1 MALSMVILS
10 ILLAISLTVTA
21 LLLKDL
27 KTSSA
32 SIASH
37 EALYLAQTVMDC
49 AIYYELNITNASGT
63 GVFPTNGDGWDR
75 NLYQYVA
82 GEETILLDP
91 NDPDTATKQTIYKPY
106 FENNTEYKCLGVD
119 MFPNYNVTLDSSYT
133 SETFPYSIL
142 DPRDRVKIEKLLDP
156 TDQEAPPE
164 YFDDPANPSG
174 PPKNG
179 VKMTVTIYP
188 ENATDNCAT
197 LTQYAA
203 PGEAKLFVARAQ
215 VPCKLDNPAGS
226 GDEATV
232 ERVIV
237 VKAS

>member
-1 MALSMVILS
+1 MALSLVILS

-63 GVFPTNGDGWDR
+63 IGVFPINGNGWQRD
-75 NLYQYVA
+75 LYQYVA
-82 GEETILLDP
+82 GEETIQDP
-91 NDPDTATKQTIYKPY
+91 ADPTRTKKQTIYKPY
-106 FENNTEYKCLGVD
+106 FEDSTNYECLGAP
-119 MFPNYNVTLDSSYT
+119 MFPDVDVDLTNNQEYEGPSSAADPNILIQKLEPDT
-133 SETFPYSIL
+133 SI
-142 DPRDRVKIEKLLDP
+142 
-156 TDQEAPPE
+156 EAPEE
-164 YFDDPANPSG
+164 YWLAG
-174 PPKNG
+174 GG

-188 ENATDNCAT
+188 TDAPNNCAI

-215 VPCKLDNPAGS
+215 VPCKLDNQGGT